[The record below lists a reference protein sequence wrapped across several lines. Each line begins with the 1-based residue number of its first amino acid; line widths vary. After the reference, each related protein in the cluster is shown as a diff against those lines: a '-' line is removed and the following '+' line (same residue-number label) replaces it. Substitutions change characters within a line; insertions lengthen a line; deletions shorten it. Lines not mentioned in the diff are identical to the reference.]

1 VRAIRLATSVLI
13 GVLLI
18 GASVAPAAVATIATT
33 ASLSMVSEEGD
44 WVGSG
49 LSYSYSTETGNTFDS
64 NSAGGT
70 NNAGIVVNDGTE
82 DWWVL
87 VFSAPDDQTLVPGTY
102 SGATRFGFNGPGEP
116 GLEITGNSRGCNIL
130 SGSFTVLDVSYGPYN
145 YLERFHATF
154 EQYCDFSPA
163 ALRGEIN
170 IINPPVPDPLQLRV
184 EIAPIGTANPK
195 AGTATANVT
204 AWCNRPVTG
213 VELSV
218 DLIQHATSSKV
229 AKGYFFVSFDCTGT
243 ETWNATVS
251 SESLGPF
258 TAGKAQVSAELVGF
272 DDATTQYVIA
282 NGEAEVRLRPA

>member
-1 VRAIRLATSVLI
+1 MRTIRLWTSVLI

-18 GASVAPAAVATIATT
+18 GASIAPAAVASIATT
-33 ASLSMVSEEGD
+33 ASLSMVSEDGD
-44 WVGSG
+44 WVGAG
-49 LSYSYSTETGNTFDS
+49 LSYSYSTETGDTFES
-64 NSAGGT
+64 NSAGAT
-70 NNAGIVVNDGTE
+70 NNAGIYVLGANG
-82 DWWVL
+82 DWWNL
-87 VFSAPDDQTLVPGTY
+87 IFSAPDDQTLVPGTY

-116 GLEITGNSRGCNIL
+116 GMVIDGNSRGCNIL
-130 SGSFTVLDVSYGPYN
+130 SGSFTVLDVSFGPYN

-154 EQYCDFSPA
+154 EQYCDFNTA

-204 AWCNRPVTG
+204 AWCNRPAT

-218 DLIQHATSSKV
+218 DLIQHTTSSRV

-272 DDATTQYVIA
+272 DDATTQYVIVDT
-282 NGEAEVRLRPA
+282 EAEVRLIPT